1 MAHVGSTGLIFPIRQ
16 MKGNTI
22 FLESA
27 TANIGDLEALI
38 PIMLDPGNQIS
49 FKSGHCRVGDQVV
62 VLPAWGRKDN
72 FIAIKGWGA
81 YELSKE
87 SFLVFYKMD
96 WTYEGYPGR
105 CTTYSE
111 GYIWKERFWWTTI
124 PGIPAG
130 YPEYFDLQVMRKGL
144 EGHPDPSNSNY
155 PQNCSDGTAVYSD
168 DINVQYSIAD
178 PFIPD
183 EALWL
188 PYGEDYMT
196 YYYTAFPKRDN
207 ICAIIIPEFG
217 SSYWVDDSFCP
228 AYVEPPEEN
237 PKGIAVIQR
246 TTTHEA
252 ENSVEEKYATLIAL
266 LEELPTF
273 HYETEEELEAFLQEI
288 RDATDALYSEIEN
301 YEIENEV
308 WANETKLYWTPTSND
323 ILIRYKKSATPAYI
337 VPDPINLDEGI
348 IEGHGDLLYFGSG
361 EEGQLIHQNLEYN
374 EYYSYTLWNIET
386 RVNEDSEE
394 LYVHNRYTGDW
405 YHPYCYPITATVYAS
420 VFIEPNELQSCI
432 WNWSGWAFTRSTNTT
447 GGTQT
452 IVTDVMPT
460 FCLSAETGL
469 FGYYV
474 SGQLGGVYAWAK
486 VTTTLT
492 GSISKINLWVGCSGS
507 NILSSGGVRIFVNGV
522 EKWGRTENQF
532 TITGSIGWLEATI
545 LLDPEV
551 VDPVVVIERYHNST
565 HTGNFNA
572 YVSSLYI
579 E

>member
-1 MAHVGSTGLIFPIRQ
+1 MAHEGSTGLLFPIKQ
-16 MKGNTI
+16 MKNNVVFI
-22 FLESA
+22 ESA
-27 TANIGDLEALI
+27 IVELGDKEALI
-38 PIMLDPGNQIS
+38 PIMLDPNNQIS
-49 FKSGHCRVGDQVV
+49 FKSGHCQVGDQVV
-62 VLPAWGRKDN
+62 ILPAWARKDQ

-81 YELSKE
+81 YEVASE
-87 SFLVFYKMD
+87 SFVAFTKMD
-96 WTYEGYPGR
+96 WTYDGYPGR
-105 CTTYSE
+105 CTTYDS
-111 GYIWKERFWWTTI
+111 GYIWKERFYWSTI
-124 PGIPAG
+124 PPIPNG
-130 YPEYFDLQVMRKGL
+130 YPTYFKLQVMRKGL
-144 EGHPDPSNSNY
+144 SGHPDTLIANW

-168 DINVQYSIAD
+168 DINVAYGNTTPYIA
-178 PFIPD
+178 
-183 EALWL
+183 
-188 PYGEDYMT
+188 EDYPLN
-196 YYYTAFPKRDN
+196 YGADYKHYFYTAFPKRDN
-207 ICAIIIPEFG
+207 ICAIVIPELG
-217 SSYWVDDSFCP
+217 SNYWIDDAFCS

-394 LYVHNRYTGDW
+394 LYVHNRYTGDG

-420 VFIEPNELQSCI
+420 VFINPIDYMESGTYYLSEVLEYLIGVGGNESYVNACLGNDDNTWTYMGINGYFIATFGLSNGLIPN
-432 WNWSGWAFTRSTNTT
+432 
-447 GGTQT
+447 
-452 IVTDVMPT
+452 D
-460 FCLSAETGL
+460 
-469 FGYYV
+469 
-474 SGQLGGVYAWAK
+474 
-486 VTTTLT
+486 
-492 GSISKINLWVGCSGS
+492 
-507 NILSSGGVRIFVNGV
+507 
-522 EKWGRTENQF
+522 
-532 TITGSIGWLEATI
+532 ATI
-545 LLDPEV
+545 IIKERTTSINQWSFTNINNYISSPWISAGTMGDEV
-551 VDPVVVIERYHNST
+551 YHVYFVPPNSLRVEVISSNPIGPGNIISIAVVVP
-565 HTGNFNA
+565 
-572 YVSSLYI
+572 
-579 E
+579 